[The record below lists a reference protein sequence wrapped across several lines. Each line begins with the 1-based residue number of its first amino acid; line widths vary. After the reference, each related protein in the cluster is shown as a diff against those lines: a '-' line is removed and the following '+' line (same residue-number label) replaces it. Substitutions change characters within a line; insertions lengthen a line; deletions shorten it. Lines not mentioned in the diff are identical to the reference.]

1 MAAKLKKV
9 GAVTVEGHNI
19 LHTTAAEDDR
29 ITIKTLALQSIF
41 KGAQYSFGLGAGAN
55 EHVSSLA
62 PQM

>member
-1 MAAKLKKV
+1 M
-9 GAVTVEGHNI
+9 EGYNI

-41 KGAQYSFGLGAGAN
+41 KGAQHIFGLRAGPY